1 MSPSSPAS
9 TAAPPTAAAPEAPPA
24 ATRTRPALWLVR
36 HGEST
41 WNVAGLAQGHNDEA
55 ELTERG
61 LRQAAEAA
69 GQFHGRAVRSIY
81 ASDLRRA
88 RQTAAAFAAVLGL
101 PVRSDSRLRERSLGV
116 LEGSRSTTID
126 ESVTGLADGL
136 VIDPD
141 TRPPAGESVRD
152 LYLRAAEFCDDLAAR
167 LRDGR
172 DGREAYP
179 WPADP
184 ESAGAESA
192 GIGGD
197 VLVVAHGGT
206 VRVLDAY
213 LHGVAVDEMTWRPV
227 GNAAI
232 VRIPEFG
239 SQPRG
244 GSR

>member
-1 MSPSSPAS
+1 MSPRSLAS
-9 TAAPPTAAAPEAPPA
+9 TATPRAEAAPEAATPV
-24 ATRTRPALWLVR
+24 TRTRPALWLVR

-41 WNVAGLAQGHNDEA
+41 WNIAGLAQGHNDEA

-61 LRQAAEAA
+61 LRQAAQAA
-69 GQFHGRAVRSIY
+69 GQFHGRAVRAIY

-88 RQTAAAFAAVLGL
+88 GQTAAAFGATLGL
-101 PVRSDSRLRERSLGV
+101 PVHTDARLRERSLGV
-116 LEGSRSTTID
+116 LEGSPSITID
-126 ESVTGLADGL
+126 ASVTGLAGGL

-141 TRPPAGESVRD
+141 ARPPAGESVRD

-167 LRDGR
+167 LRGGR
-172 DGREAYP
+172 
-179 WPADP
+179 
-184 ESAGAESA
+184 AE
-192 GIGGD
+192 GD
-197 VLVVAHGGT
+197 VLIIAHGGT

-213 LHGVAVDEMTWRPV
+213 LHDVAVDQMTWNPV

-244 GSR
+244 GNR

>member
-1 MSPSSPAS
+1 MSPSSLAS
-9 TAAPPTAAAPEAPPA
+9 PAAPSAG
-24 ATRTRPALWLVR
+24 RTRPALWLIR

-41 WNVAGLAQGHNDEA
+41 WNVSGLAQGHNDEA

-61 LRQAAEAA
+61 LHQAAEAA
-69 GQFHGRAVRSIY
+69 GQFRDRAVRAVY

-101 PVRSDSRLRERSLGV
+101 PVLTDVRLRERSLGV
-116 LEGSRSTTID
+116 LEGSLSITID
-126 ESVTGLADGL
+126 ESVTGLAGGL

-141 TRPPAGESVRD
+141 ARPSAGESVRD

-167 LRDGR
+167 LRDDR
-172 DGREAYP
+172 DASPG
-179 WPADP
+179 
-184 ESAGAESA
+184 SAGAGPGDAE
-192 GIGGD
+192 GD
-197 VLVVAHGGT
+197 VLVIAHGGT

-213 LHGVAVDEMTWRPV
+213 LHDAAVDHMTWRPV
-227 GNAAI
+227 GNAAA

-244 GSR
+244 GNR

>member
-1 MSPSSPAS
+1 MSPSSLAS
-9 TAAPPTAAAPEAPPA
+9 TAARPTAAAPEAPPA

-101 PVRSDSRLRERSLGV
+101 PVRSDRRLRERSLGV

-126 ESVTGLADGL
+126 ASVTGLAGGL

-184 ESAGAESA
+184 GPADT
-192 GIGGD
+192 GGD
-197 VLVVAHGGT
+197 VLVIAHGGT

>member
-1 MSPSSPAS
+1 MEPSILQ
-9 TAAPPTAAAPEAPPA
+9 PPLPTPHRAAAAQDTA
-24 ATRTRPALWLVR
+24 PALWLVR

-41 WNVAGLAQGHNDEA
+41 WNIAGLAQGHNDEA

-69 GQFHGRAVRSIY
+69 GQFRGRAVRAIY

-101 PVRSDSRLRERSLGV
+101 PVHTDIRLRERSLGV
-116 LEGSRSTTID
+116 LEGSPSITIN

-172 DGREAYP
+172 DASPGLADAA
-179 WPADP
+179 WPAGVD
-184 ESAGAESA
+184 
-192 GIGGD
+192 GD
-197 VLVVAHGGT
+197 VLVIAHGGT

-213 LHGVAVDEMTWRPV
+213 VHDVSVDQMTWRPV

-244 GSR
+244 GNR

>member
-1 MSPSSPAS
+1 MSPPS
-9 TAAPPTAAAPEAPPA
+9 T
-24 ATRTRPALWLVR
+24 TRTRPALWLVR

-41 WNVAGLAQGHNDEA
+41 WNVAGLAQGHTDEA
-55 ELTERG
+55 ELTECG
-61 LRQAAEAA
+61 LYQAAEAA
-69 GQFHGRAVRSIY
+69 RQFHGRAVRTIY

-88 RQTAAAFAAVLGL
+88 RQTAAAFAATLGL
-101 PVRSDSRLRERSLGV
+101 PVHTDSRLRERSLGV
-116 LEGSRSTTID
+116 LEGSPSITID
-126 ESVTGLADGL
+126 ESVTGLAGGL

-167 LRDGR
+167 LGDDRGASA
-172 DGREAYP
+172 G
-179 WPADP
+179 PADADP
-184 ESAGAESA
+184 VDAEPVDTE
-192 GIGGD
+192 GD
-197 VLVVAHGGT
+197 VLVIAHGGT

-227 GNAAI
+227 GNVAI

-244 GSR
+244 GNR